1 MLTLTGLSDTIYIVK
16 REENKTMKCTVFK
29 QTLEHKYTDHSGA
42 HYLMSDG
49 RYYNTGEFLEATDK
63 NSRGLDWHKDANIP
77 WNKGSDIEQTHTSV
91 KSSKFTLASDLTGD
105 TVEEVLEQY
114 FEQVASTNWD
124 YVIQIDEQIYIY
136 NMNRDEFKAF
146 VLQFARIDKTRRT
159 VRGLE
164 TSSKTVRWL
173 EERL

>member
-1 MLTLTGLSDTIYIVK
+1 MKLTVYP
-16 REENKTMKCTVFK
+16 
-29 QTLEHKYTDHSGA
+29 QTLEHTYTDHSGA

-49 RYYNTGEFLEATDK
+49 RHYNTGEFLEASVK
-63 NSRGLDWHKDANIP
+63 NSLGLDWHKDANTP
-77 WNKGSDIEQTHTSV
+77 WNKGSDIEETHTSV
-91 KSSKFTLASDLTGD
+91 KSSKFTLASDLRGD

-124 YVIQIDEQIYIY
+124 YVIQIDEQIYVY

-159 VRGLE
+159 VRGLA
-164 TSSKTVRWL
+164 TSSKTIAWL
-173 EERL
+173 QNRLKRA